1 MLIYMVIFGSPS
13 WLLFAAAAD
22 VAEGHSS
29 IRSLCSPKPAAIR
42 CVDLGEFVV
51 IKEGSV
57 RHFS

>member
-1 MLIYMVIFGSPS
+1 MVIFGSPS
-13 WLLFAAAAD
+13 WLLFAAAAAAD

-51 IKEGSV
+51 IEEGSV